1 MKKIIR
7 LAVVLL
13 CAALAVG
20 CDGPKK
26 ADTLAKDI
34 IDQWHL
40 VENPL
45 ISNSTEDIIDVY
57 VEFKLDGTFTLYQKD
72 FSTPI
77 YYNVYKGSYVV
88 GEGGIITGKYSDGKN
103 WGATSGYKA
112 EVTKVGE
119 EATLTLTNVD
129 KPEDV
134 SVYEQCTI
142 PSDVKGATVKMTTR
156 GEEMFEIVRFL

>member
-13 CAALAVG
+13 CAALTVG

-77 YYNVYKGSYVV
+77 YYNVY
-88 GEGGIITGKYSDGKN
+88 TGKS
-103 WGATSGYKA
+103 
-112 EVTKVGE
+112 
-119 EATLTLTNVD
+119 
-129 KPEDV
+129 
-134 SVYEQCTI
+134 
-142 PSDVKGATVKMTTR
+142 
-156 GEEMFEIVRFL
+156 

>member
-13 CAALAVG
+13 CAALTVG

-77 YYNVYKGSYVV
+77 YYNVYI
-88 GEGGIITGKYSDGKN
+88 GISNPLPLFLHTDIEILLDMPTASRYLLVWCQSVCRIHQAKKNQESRSTLHKNLKLMPTKKYLSLPE
-103 WGATSGYKA
+103 YHPI
-112 EVTKVGE
+112 
-119 EATLTLTNVD
+119 LT
-129 KPEDV
+129 
-134 SVYEQCTI
+134 
-142 PSDVKGATVKMTTR
+142 A
-156 GEEMFEIVRFL
+156 

>member
-1 MKKIIR
+1 MVKHYKIFKITSDHVVDFAAEELKKYLRMMMPEGGDVKI
-7 LAVVLL
+7 AY
-13 CAALAVG
+13 AP
-20 CDGPKK
+20 D
-26 ADTLAKDI
+26 AKDGFRLGLMQ
-34 IDQWHL
+34 DFAL
-40 VENPL
+40 SVSEARDTAL
-45 ISNSTEDIIDVY
+45 DDIIYIDC
-57 VEFKLDGTFTLYQKD
+57 DT
-72 FSTPI
+72 
-77 YYNVYKGSYVV
+77 
-88 GEGGIITGKYSDGKN
+88 EGGIIAGKYSDGKN

-156 GEEMFEIVRFL
+156 GEEMFEVVRFL